1 MSNWD
6 EAYLPICHDHCAW
19 VVEPLLLRR
28 SMFRWWL
35 FFKITIMLLRR
46 SLGFSSPL
54 KIIITYQSISVHGSV
69 IPLSNPLVKISIP
82 PLSHPSLHTYVLKVP
97 KRRGG
102 VDYIAHCKL
111 RTAKTFALKLAINR
125 SSGILTPLIPEN
137 AYVLCTLLLPASPAL
152 LALQSDANCLKKR
165 SQLEWFAW

>member
-1 MSNWD
+1 MG
-6 EAYLPICHDHCAW
+6 
-19 VVEPLLLRR
+19 V
-28 SMFRWWL
+28 
-35 FFKITIMLLRR
+35 
-46 SLGFSSPL
+46 SS
-54 KIIITYQSISVHGSV
+54 
-69 IPLSNPLVKISIP
+69 PLSNPLVKISIPP

-102 VDYIAHCKL
+102 VDYIAYCKL

-165 SQLEWFAW
+165 SQLEFCMRNCRLEVVLFVRQNENVFIWRMIITL